1 MRQARDSIVIIHTSE
16 LLYKWSTKVGTVA
29 VWPIYAESWL
39 SKWNN
44 TDSSWKQKP
53 WENSRDD
60 SHSFCHLE
68 WCMHTDNLF
77 SWNVY
82 GILTV
87 RNDNWVNDITAI
99 SGTSEKIVPQRTRKG
114 SSHLESSH
122 EFKAVQAIGI
132 FLFKGLGV
140 LGLNMYNRFCI
151 LGEKYTIRQLQTL
164 RPTLDL
170 DTNSS
175 SM

>member
-68 WCMHTDNLF
+68 RCMHTDNLF

-87 RNDNWVNDITAI
+87 RNDNGVNDITAI
-99 SGTSEKIVPQRTRKG
+99 SGTSEKKLFLRGLERVHHTWNPYM
-114 SSHLESSH
+114 SSKQ
-122 EFKAVQAIGI
+122 FKLLV
-132 FLFKGLGV
+132 FLFSKV
-140 LGLNMYNRFCI
+140 LGYWGWICI
-151 LGEKYTIRQLQTL
+151 TDFASLVKIT
-164 RPTLDL
+164 PLDNCRL
-170 DTNSS
+170 
-175 SM
+175 

>member
-1 MRQARDSIVIIHTSE
+1 MDLWHIIFRRYFMRQARDSIVIIHTSE

-68 WCMHTDNLF
+68 RCMHTDNLF

-87 RNDNWVNDITAI
+87 RNDNGVNDITAI
-99 SGTSEKIVPQRTRKG
+99 SGTSEKKLFLRG
-114 SSHLESSH
+114 LERVHHTWNPHRS
-122 EFKAVQAIGI
+122 
-132 FLFKGLGV
+132 
-140 LGLNMYNRFCI
+140 
-151 LGEKYTIRQLQTL
+151 
-164 RPTLDL
+164 
-170 DTNSS
+170 
-175 SM
+175 